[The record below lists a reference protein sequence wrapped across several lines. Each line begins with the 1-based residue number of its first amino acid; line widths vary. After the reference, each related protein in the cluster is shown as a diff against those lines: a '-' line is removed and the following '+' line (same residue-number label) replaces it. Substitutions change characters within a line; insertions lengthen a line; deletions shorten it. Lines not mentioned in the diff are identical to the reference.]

1 VTAAMVLARIEAA
14 GGIAALR
21 PDGRVAIGN
30 ASRLPPG
37 LLEEARRHREAVA
50 ALVAARAVER
60 AAPDPDPW
68 AALHRILAAGPAEAV
83 CSTSWLRSIAG
94 SIARALADGAR
105 RERDAEGYL
114 ALVRP
119 DGRRLIVAPGTVA
132 ELAEAGL
139 LPPLPQEQGE
149 MQRPPSWS
157 DPEDVP
163 SSGAWCGCCG
173 RFDRSGGRWWR
184 EAEAPS
190 GWCCWTC
197 HPPEGRSEAAVVAVR
212 T

>member
-1 VTAAMVLARIEAA
+1 MTAAVVLARIEAA

-21 PDGRVAIGN
+21 PDGRVVIGN
-30 ASRLPPG
+30 ASRLSPEMV
-37 LLEEARRHREAVA
+37 EEARRHREEVA
-50 ALVAARAVER
+50 TLLSARVAER
-60 AAPDPDPW
+60 AALDPDPW
-68 AALHRILAAGPAEAV
+68 AALHRILTAAPAGPA

-94 SIARALADGAR
+94 SIALALADGAR
-105 RERDAEGYL
+105 RERDAAGYL

-119 DGRRLIVAPGTVA
+119 DGRRLTVAPRTVD
-132 ELAEAGL
+132 ELAESGL
-139 LPPLPQEQGE
+139 LPQLPQEQGE

-163 SSGAWCGCCG
+163 PPGAWCGCCA
-173 RFDRSGGRWWR
+173 RWWR

-197 HPPEGRSEAAVVAVR
+197 HPPEGRPEAAVVAVR

>member
-1 VTAAMVLARIEAA
+1 MVLARIEAA
-14 GGIAALR
+14 GGKATLR

-60 AAPDPDPW
+60 AAPDLDPW
-68 AALHRILAAGPAEAV
+68 AALHRILAAAPAGPA

-94 SIARALADGAR
+94 SIAAALADGAR
-105 RERDAEGYL
+105 RERDADGYL

-119 DGRRLIVAPGTVA
+119 DGRRLTVAPRTVD
-132 ELAEAGL
+132 ELADAGL
-139 LPPLPQEQGE
+139 LPPLPQEQDD
-149 MQRPPSWS
+149 MPRPPSWS
-157 DPEDVP
+157 RPKDVP
-163 SSGAWCGCCG
+163 PPGAWCSRCG

-197 HPPEGRSEAAVVAVR
+197 HPPAGRPEAAVEEVR